1 MVTTT
6 HSRAMARTDELMG
19 LFAREGYQRLEP
31 PVLQPVDVFLELL
44 GEDLRRRLFLTQDAA
59 GSELCLR
66 PDYTIPVSRA
76 YLASPAAGSA
86 ASLSYHGPVFRQR
99 AGEIG
104 EIAQAGIENFGRTDR
119 EAADAEVLALAM
131 EAAGLFGLAVP
142 VVRLGDMGLL
152 AAVLDALRLAPATRR
167 RVLRA
172 ITQGEPVDAPKTA
185 ANGNGNDDH
194 AGLLAAI
201 AGQDAKAARAFVED
215 VLAIAGISKVGG
227 RTAGEIAE
235 RFLARA
241 EAKAGELSVE
251 AHATLAR
258 FLAVEG
264 DPDSAAAALRA
275 LARDAGLAIDAA
287 IDTFEARTGFMAA
300 RGIDV
305 ARLAFA
311 ANFARNLDYYTGFI
325 FELHD
330 PARPEEK
337 PIVGGGRYDKLL
349 SQLGAAEVIPA
360 VGCSIW
366 IERINGA
373 AS

>member
-1 MVTTT
+1 MATTT
-6 HSRAMARTDELMG
+6 DTRALARSDELMG
-19 LFAREGYQRLEP
+19 LFTREGYRRIEP
-31 PVLQPVDVFLELL
+31 PVLQPVDVFLELS

-59 GSELCLR
+59 GNELCLR

-76 YLASPAAGSA
+76 YLASPDAGSP
-86 ASLSYHGPVFRQR
+86 ASLCYHGPVFRQR

-104 EIAQAGIENFGRTDR
+104 EIPQAGIENFGRSDR

-131 EAAGLFGLAVP
+131 EAAAHFGLAAP

-152 AAVLDALRLAPATRR
+152 AAVLDALKLAPATRR

-172 ITQGEPVDAPKTA
+172 ITQGKPVDAPTNTA
-185 ANGNGNDDH
+185 NGNDDH

-241 EAKAGELSVE
+241 EAKAGELSAE
-251 AHATLAR
+251 AHATLQR

-275 LARDAGLAIDAA
+275 LARETGLAIDAA

-305 ARLAFA
+305 TRLSFSAS
-311 ANFARNLDYYTGFI
+311 FARNLDYYTGFI

-337 PIVGGGRYDKLL
+337 PIVGGGRYDNLL
-349 SQLGAAEVIPA
+349 SQLGAAQPIPA